1 MWASLVLEL
10 ERTCILLLPLMPVTV
25 PGRLMSEC
33 RRELR
38 LAFSGGDCNTYRK
51 RDPRSGHVNHTHQ
64 RELESTPFNVTAKTT
79 LDYLQDANSFANP
92 HVQYP
97 IIALDNIRNKKK
109 YLCRSGS
116 VFPCLLS
123 VALNSGVALCINS
136 VFTCL
141 LSVALNSSE

>member
-1 MWASLVLEL
+1 MWASLV
-10 ERTCILLLPLMPVTV
+10 LLPLMPVTV

-79 LDYLQDANSFANP
+79 LDYLQDANSFAYP

-97 IIALDNIRNKKK
+97 IIALDNIKKK
-109 YLCRSGS
+109 YLCCSGS
-116 VFPCLLS
+116 VFPCLQS

>member
-33 RRELR
+33 RRALR

-97 IIALDNIRNKKK
+97 IITLDNIRNKKK
-109 YLCRSGS
+109 ILVSLRFS
-116 VFPCLLS
+116 FPVCCL
-123 VALNSGVALCINS
+123 
-136 VFTCL
+136 
-141 LSVALNSSE
+141 

>member
-51 RDPRSGHVNHTHQ
+51 RDPRSEHVNHTHQ

-116 VFPCLLS
+116 VFLFAVCSIELRCRFMYKFSFHLLA
-123 VALNSGVALCINS
+123 VCCIK
-136 VFTCL
+136 L
-141 LSVALNSSE
+141 K